1 MFTFY
6 RKGEDKKG
14 NETLEAIQTAKLAVA
29 SGASKTAKDM
39 QISSL
44 GAGEY
49 YTSMAAK
56 TTKATDKGSMFYNV
70 TVSLDILVSSAL
82 AMPET
87 DVLASAL
94 TIPDS
99 LSLGQYDT
107 DALAGSHLDS
117 ASDKLFGESG
127 TASSPACKTQT
138 TNTIRA
144 SSRVQWRRGAIRCTP
159 STPNKRCP

>member
-1 MFTFY
+1 
-6 RKGEDKKG
+6 
-14 NETLEAIQTAKLAVA
+14 
-29 SGASKTAKDM
+29 M

-56 TTKATDKGSMFYNV
+56 TTKATDKGSMFYV
-70 TVSLDILVSSAL
+70 TVSLDIPVSSAL

-127 TASSPACKTQT
+127 TASSPACKSQT

-144 SSRVQWRRGAIRCTP
+144 SPPVSGR
-159 STPNKRCP
+159 

>member
-14 NETLEAIQTAKLAVA
+14 NDTLEAIQVAKLVVA

-56 TTKATDKGSMFYNV
+56 TTKATDKGSMSYNV
-70 TVSLDILVSSAL
+70 TVSLDIPVSSAL

-107 DALAGSHLDS
+107 DVLAGSYLDS
-117 ASDKLFGESG
+117 ASDKLFDESG
-127 TASSPACKTQT
+127 NGLLGSL
-138 TNTIRA
+138 
-144 SSRVQWRRGAIRCTP
+144 
-159 STPNKRCP
+159 